1 MKALFSWSALK
12 KRGRYY
18 MEANGQMFI
27 RKFVNDEI
35 VLWAPKDPD
44 THLFNIPIKM
54 LSAHTTF
61 TFWHKALGHHSHDV
75 MRYLDVF
82 SDGNQVPS
90 KPSDFDC
97 ASCLRSKSVHH
108 VPKLV
113 LDKAKNTF
121 DVIHSDGHGPLA
133 VQSLIGK
140 KNFVTFIDQN
150 SRYTWIYFLRH
161 KLDVKSVLRD
171 FWNLVETQFST
182 KIKKFK
188 SDNGGKYVNK
198 DVS

>member
-1 MKALFSWSALK
+1 LLISLPGGSFKCLVLSDVLYVPGLIKALFSWSALK

-18 MEANGQMFI
+18 MEDKGQMFI

-35 VLWAPKDPD
+35 VLWAREDPD
-44 THLFNIPIKM
+44 IHLFNIPIKM

-61 TFWHKALGHHSHDV
+61 NFWHKALGHPSHDV

-97 ASCLRSKSVHH
+97 DSCLRSKLVHH
-108 VPKLV
+108 VPKPV

-121 DVIHSDGHGPLA
+121 DDIHSDVHGPLA
-133 VQSLIGK
+133 VQSLGGK
-140 KNFVTFIDQN
+140 KYFVTFIDEN
-150 SRYTWIYFLRH
+150 SPYTWIYFLRH
-161 KLDVKSVLRD
+161 KSDVKSVLRN
-171 FWNLVETQFST
+171 F
-182 KIKKFK
+182 
-188 SDNGGKYVNK
+188 
-198 DVS
+198 